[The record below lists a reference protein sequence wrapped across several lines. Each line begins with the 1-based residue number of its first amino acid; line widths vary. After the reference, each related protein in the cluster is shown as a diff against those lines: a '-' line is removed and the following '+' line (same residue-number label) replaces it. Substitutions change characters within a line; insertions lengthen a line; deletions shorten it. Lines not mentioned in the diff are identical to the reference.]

1 MSASS
6 PTVRLAMRLHRA
18 LLWLVPAD
26 VRREYGAEMIV
37 TFAAAANDARRAGR
51 LAVWKLL
58 LHEILDLVWSRRA
71 NHPSG
76 IALEPHRGGEW
87 IQWWAW
93 RQAWR
98 SLARRPAFFA
108 ATVLTLTFGAGI
120 TTAVFSLVDTVLLKP
135 LPYPDADALVTV
147 YELSPSTRDRRS
159 LVAPGRLEDWQR
171 ANRSFVAIS
180 ATNTESVTDTSGQEP
195 ERLAGVR
202 VAPRFFQVYGQPP
215 LAGRWFT
222 DDEERDTGPN
232 AVVISERFWTRRFN
246 RDPSTIGRALTIG
259 GKGYPIVGI
268 MPASFTPA
276 TTDVWLPWKTNS
288 WLLGQREA
296 RFLNGVGRLK
306 PGVTIEQAARD
317 LALVQAELAR
327 QFPKT
332 DSGWSVEVR
341 SLKDARVDSSRRG
354 LVLVFASVGALWL
367 IAVTNIAGLT
377 LVQVRRRARELA
389 VRAALGASRGRA
401 ITMVWREGLIIG
413 ALGAGLGVVMAIGLV
428 RAIPAILTAT
438 PRMNELTL
446 DWRALSF
453 TVVTTLLATVI
464 VSVIPAV
471 VGTRRDLQQMMA
483 VGSRGVAGGRYRF
496 QQGLVLAQVALSVA
510 LVGSAT
516 LLLRSYYNL
525 TIVDRGFDP
534 GSVVTFHVAVGWT
547 EDRNKVGL
555 LQTQLLTEL
564 SELPHVQAAGLTNFL
579 PAPGGSLRY
588 SVRVAGLTGPNADGT
603 MTVGARTV
611 TEGYLRAIRAPLV
624 SGSFCPPFRMEDKPR
639 SVMVNQRFL
648 DMYAPNQNLVGRVLD
663 VVQSGFGATYT
674 IIGILG
680 TMSEDG
686 PAVSPVPFV
695 VRVQLA
701 RMVAGSRVCR
711 AHRRRAGSCS
721 RSAADRQRDRFEA
734 RHLRSASAPGRRGW
748 RVRSAEARCSGTE
761 LVCERC
767 TRTLRHRPLQPV
779 HAGRVGSHA
788 RDCGQARDRRL
799 PERNDPAG
807 CCRRRAVIGEW
818 DRPGRRADGRGRPGA
833 AWDVVRGDVVRCRS
847 AGCIHRG
854 HCHCGD
860 GCCRCASDPCRA
872 RAANGRVAWRLSGAN
887 APFRGVSGLFSSRWT
902 SLFTDCSIAR
912 WPRDNVR
919 PGS

>member
-6 PTVRLAMRLHRA
+6 RTVRLAMRLHRA
-18 LLWLVPAD
+18 LLWLVPTD
-26 VRREYGAEMIV
+26 VRRQYGAEMIV
-37 TFAAAANDARRAGR
+37 TFEAAANDARRAGV

-58 LHEILDLVWSRRA
+58 LYEILDLVFSRRA

-76 IALEPHRGGEW
+76 IALEPHRGSEW

-108 ATVLTLTFGAGI
+108 ATVLTLAFGAGI

-159 LVAPGRLEDWQR
+159 LVAPGRLQDWQR

-202 VAPRFFQVYGQPP
+202 VEPRFFQVYGQPP
-215 LAGRWFT
+215 FAGRWFT

-246 RDPSTIGRALTIG
+246 RDPSAIGRALTIG

-413 ALGAGLGVVMAIGLV
+413 TLGAGLGVVMAIGLV

-534 GSVVTFHVAVGWT
+534 GGVVTFHVAAGWT

-603 MTVGARTV
+603 MTVGGRTV
-611 TEGYLRAIRAPLV
+611 TEGYLRAIRVPLAA
-624 SGSFCPPFRMEDKPR
+624 GSFCPPFRMDDKPR
-639 SVMVNQRFL
+639 FVMVNQRFV
-648 DMYAPNQNLVGRVLD
+648 DMHATNQNLVGRELEM
-663 VVQSGFGATYT
+663 VQSGFGATYT

-680 TMSEDG
+680 TMAEDG
-686 PAVSPVPFV
+686 PAVSTVPFAYVCSSPGWWPDPEYV
-695 VRVQLA
+695 VRTDDARGLA
-701 RMVAGSRVCR
+701 RDLRQIVNGIDSKRAIFGLRPLREVVDGAFDQPKLDAAVLSSFASAALTLAGIGLYSLFMLVVSDRTREIAVRLAIGASPSEMIRLVAAAAARLLASGMVLGVVLTV
-711 AHRRRAGSCS
+711 
-721 RSAADRQRDRFEA
+721 AADRV
-734 RHLRSASAPGRRGW
+734 LRGMLFGVTSFDAGALAAS
-748 RVRSAEARCSGTE
+748 V
-761 LVCERC
+761 
-767 TRTLRHRPLQPV
+767 
-779 HAGRVGSHA
+779 
-788 RDCGQARDRRL
+788 
-799 PERNDPAG
+799 
-807 CCRRRAVIGEW
+807 AVIATVAMAAVAA
-818 DRPGRRADGRGRPGA
+818 PAIRAARVPPTDA
-833 AWDVVRGDVVRCRS
+833 LRGD
-847 AGCIHRG
+847 
-854 HCHCGD
+854 
-860 GCCRCASDPCRA
+860 
-872 RAANGRVAWRLSGAN
+872 
-887 APFRGVSGLFSSRWT
+887 
-902 SLFTDCSIAR
+902 
-912 WPRDNVR
+912 
-919 PGS
+919 